1 MSKKILAIALA
12 LLMVLCV
19 VPYSAFAESTEPELV
34 SAQTRVNGWNGNFG
48 IIITKLLNNEK
59 SAHWKYVA
67 ENNENL
73 ARTMLTYTAFALY
86 DDAWK
91 NGFDNSVSIDNAEK
105 ILCSLIEKVDANI
118 GESKFNEILKVLKT
132 ASDFNDLLQKVNGY
146 VKISDT
152 LTSTEWTTAFKYIKY
167 AIELGDLYEEE
178 RDRVIE
184 AYAQILSVQAANDYY
199 KDFLNYLANNCQYNV
214 VVTAARN
221 LVNNIN
227 SSVKDIIKKEV
238 LNAGGF
244 AASKVLTTAAR
255 IAMQS
260 NAYTAVALK
269 VYDVGTSVVD
279 ALWNTSDQYAI
290 MDQLYTTF
298 FVENGAV
305 SWVEASLSNNDKEWY
320 EFAIGLLLGLREAGS
335 QSLYDLKLAQNEG
348 IIGKIKNQINYNVS
362 FEQVDEMAF
371 LELAKEVLFKQPVS
385 EYKPIKSIVTV
396 NTNAFVSTSD
406 VSLQNQAE
414 IYAGDKG
421 YYSTYLN
428 DAIGL
433 YVKTLF
439 MSEDENVIAKYGAD
453 TFVTA
458 IVEKIGTTLFSFSF
472 TNAICNNISDVI
484 FNSDILN
491 GATYTSSVDGEAQTR
506 DMDST
511 FQYPAYN
518 AVTPTSVVNAVY
530 VIARNEVKGKVLSIG
545 DIIDNIFKA
554 IENFFNKIFKRGTAE
569 AEA

>member
-221 LVNNIN
+221 LVENIDA
-227 SSVKDIIKKEV
+227 SVKEIIKKEV

-255 IAMQS
+255 IAMNS
-260 NAYTAVALK
+260 NSYTAVALK

-298 FVENGAV
+298 FVEDGAV
-305 SWVEASLSNNDKEWY
+305 SWVEASLANNDKEWY

-385 EYKPIKSIVTV
+385 EYKPIKSLVTV

-484 FNSDILN
+484 FNSDISN
-491 GATYTSSVDGEAQTR
+491 GATYTSAVDGEAQTR
-506 DMDST
+506 DMNST

>member
-244 AASKVLTTAAR
+244 AASKVLTTAGR

-298 FVENGAV
+298 FVEDGAV

-433 YVKTLF
+433 FVKTLF

-491 GATYTSSVDGEAQTR
+491 GATYTSAVDGEAQTR

>member
-298 FVENGAV
+298 FVEDGAV

-491 GATYTSSVDGEAQTR
+491 GATYTSAVDGEAQTR

>member
-298 FVENGAV
+298 FVEDGAV

-348 IIGKIKNQINYNVS
+348 IIGKIKNQINYNIS

-491 GATYTSSVDGEAQTR
+491 GATYTSAVDGEAQTR

>member
-221 LVNNIN
+221 LVDNIN

-244 AASKVLTTAAR
+244 AASKVLNTAAR

-298 FVENGAV
+298 FVEDGAV
-305 SWVEASLSNNDKEWY
+305 SWVEASLANNDKEWY

-348 IIGKIKNQINYNVS
+348 IIGKIKNQINYNIS

-385 EYKPIKSIVTV
+385 EYKPIKSLVTV

-484 FNSDILN
+484 FNSDITN
-491 GATYTSSVDGEAQTR
+491 GATYTSAVDGEAQTR
-506 DMDST
+506 DMNST

-518 AVTPTSVVNAVY
+518 AVTPTSVINAVY
-530 VIARNEVKGKVLSIG
+530 VIARDEVKGKVLSIG

-569 AEA
+569 A